1 MKVDLLKKLAP
12 AALALGLAGSGAF
25 LTSAPAWASSHSH
38 VAAHAATKSK
48 AKEPAVK
55 AKSKAKEP
63 AVKAGEACTKA
74 ELAKTVVAGKS
85 KLICEKVGKNFKWEV
100 MKPSPKKAAKPVAKK
115 NSKPAAKKTTKK

>member
-55 AKSKAKEP
+55 A
-63 AVKAGEACTKA
+63 GEACTKA

-85 KLICEKVGKNFKWEV
+85 KLICENVGKNFKWEV
-100 MKPSPKKAAKPVAKK
+100 MKPSPKKAAKPAAKK
-115 NSKPAAKKTTKK
+115 NTKPAAKKTTKK